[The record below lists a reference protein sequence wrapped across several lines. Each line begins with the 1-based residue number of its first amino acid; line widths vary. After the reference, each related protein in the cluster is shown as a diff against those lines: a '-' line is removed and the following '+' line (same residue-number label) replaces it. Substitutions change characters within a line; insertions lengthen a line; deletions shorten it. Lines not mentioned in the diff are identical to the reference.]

1 MKITIIKIVLVTICI
16 FGFTVASAQT
26 AIGKTTVDGNSILDF
41 GTGNKGI
48 ILPWV
53 QDASTLTGANATNGT
68 LLYDVQT
75 KKVRARVN
83 GAWMDLSRN
92 GDNTSTHTIK
102 INAHLA
108 KNEIANA
115 SHSGVIIG
123 ATTSSA
129 IGVLV
134 LESDTK
140 ALILPKMESP
150 HLNMR
155 NPEPGTMAY
164 DTVMDLL
171 CVYDGKEWSFW
182 GI

>member
-1 MKITIIKIVLVTICI
+1 MNTTFIKIGLLVVCLS
-16 FGFTVASAQT
+16 GFTTTTAQT
-26 AIGKTTVDGNSILDF
+26 AIGKTSVDGNSILDF

-53 QDASTLTGANATNGT
+53 QNAATLSGASATNGT

-75 KKVRARVN
+75 RKVRARVN
-83 GAWMDLSRN
+83 GAWTDLSRN
-92 GDNTSTHTIK
+92 GDDTATHTAK

-108 KNEIANA
+108 KNEIVGTNQSA
-115 SHSGVIIG
+115 VIFG

-129 IGVLV
+129 TGVLV
-134 LESDTK
+134 LESSTK
-140 ALILPKMESP
+140 ALVLPKMASP

-164 DTVMDLL
+164 DTVKDQL

>member
-1 MKITIIKIVLVTICI
+1 MNTSFIKIGLLVICLS
-16 FGFTVASAQT
+16 GFTTATAQT

-53 QDASTLTGANATNGT
+53 QNASALTGGAATNGT

-75 KKVRARVN
+75 KKVQARVN
-83 GAWMDLSRN
+83 GVWTDLSRN
-92 GDNTSTHTIK
+92 GDNTATHTAK
-102 INAHLA
+102 IAAHLA
-108 KNEIANA
+108 KNEIGSA

-129 IGVLV
+129 VGVLV
-134 LESDTK
+134 LESSTK
-140 ALILPKMESP
+140 ALILPKMVSP

-155 NPEPGTMAY
+155 NPEPGTIAY
-164 DTVMDLL
+164 DTVKDQL

>member
-1 MKITIIKIVLVTICI
+1 MNTTFIKIGLLVICLS
-16 FGFTVASAQT
+16 GFASVAAQT
-26 AIGKTTVDGNSILDF
+26 AIGKTSVDGNSILDF

-53 QDASTLTGANATNGT
+53 EDASTLTGAAATNGT

-75 KKVRARVN
+75 KKVQARVN
-83 GAWMDLSRN
+83 GVWTDLSRN
-92 GDNTSTHTIK
+92 GDDTATHTAK

-115 SHSGVIIG
+115 SHSGVIMG

-134 LESDTK
+134 LESSTK
-140 ALILPKMESP
+140 ALILPKMASP

-164 DTVMDLL
+164 DTVKDLL

>member
-1 MKITIIKIVLVTICI
+1 MNTTLIKIGLLVLCLSGLTSA
-16 FGFTVASAQT
+16 TAQT
-26 AIGKTTVDGNSILDF
+26 AIGKTSVDGNSILDF

-53 QDASTLTGANATNGT
+53 QNASTLTGGAATNGT

-83 GAWMDLSRN
+83 GAWTDLSRN
-92 GDNTSTHTIK
+92 GDDTATHTTK

-108 KNEIANA
+108 KNEVIN
-115 SHSGVIIG
+115 SGQSGVIMG
-123 ATTSSA
+123 ATSSSA

-134 LESDTK
+134 LESNAK
-140 ALILPKMESP
+140 ALILPKMASP

-164 DTVMDLL
+164 DTVKDLL